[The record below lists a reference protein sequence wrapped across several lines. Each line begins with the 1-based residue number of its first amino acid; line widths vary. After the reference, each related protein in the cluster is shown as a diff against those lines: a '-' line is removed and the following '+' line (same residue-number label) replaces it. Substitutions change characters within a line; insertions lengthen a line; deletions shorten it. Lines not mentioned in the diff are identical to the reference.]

1 MTRLAAP
8 ARIVVTCGVAVLAV
22 AGLAACSSSS
32 SSSSS
37 SSASSSASPTTAASL
52 PAPIIVAPGETTAS
66 AKVGET
72 VVFNVADPTTTK
84 VASDNTAVLDPKQ
97 GYTDGSA
104 VFNPGG
110 KALSAGTAVI
120 TITAADGSTSK
131 VTVTVTS

>member
-8 ARIVVTCGVAVLAV
+8 ARIVVTCGVAALAI

-37 SSASSSASPTTAASL
+37 TSASNSASTMTSASL
-52 PAPIIVAPGETTAS
+52 PAPIIVEQGQTTAS
-66 AKVGET
+66 ARVGET
-72 VVFNVADPTTTK
+72 VVFNVADPTKTK
-84 VASDNTAVLDPKQ
+84 VSSDKPAVLDPQQ
-97 GYTDGSA
+97 GHTDGSA

-120 TITAADGSTSK
+120 TITAADGSTSA

>member
-1 MTRLAAP
+1 MARLAAP
-8 ARIVVTCGVAVLAV
+8 ARIVVSCGVAALAV

-37 SSASSSASPTTAASL
+37 SSASSSASPSSAASL
-52 PAPIIVAPGETTAS
+52 PAPIIVTPGQITAS

-72 VVFNVADPTTTK
+72 VVFNVADPTKTK
-84 VASDNTAVLDPKQ
+84 VSSDKPEVLDPQQ
-97 GYTDGSA
+97 GHTDGSA

-110 KALSAGTAVI
+110 KALSPGTAVI
-120 TITAADGSTSK
+120 TITAADGSTST